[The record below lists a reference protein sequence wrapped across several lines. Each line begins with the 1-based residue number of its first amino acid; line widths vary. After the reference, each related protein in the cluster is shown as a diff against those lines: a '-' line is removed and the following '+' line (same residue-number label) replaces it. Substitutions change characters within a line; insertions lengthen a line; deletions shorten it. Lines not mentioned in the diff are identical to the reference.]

1 MAKYDDSLRVE
12 IDIITKNIRPK
23 VQEIVGS
30 LKEIGKEADKA
41 KEKLASLDKAGAS
54 HSSSEYK
61 EAEAELRKFTD
72 AYREAMHQI
81 SSYGDGVHDSLQFD
95 TSKLKDAQKRLQ
107 ALDDAGLENSS
118 KEYREAEQDLSRLI
132 DTQQDCQ
139 KVMDLIPIPKMRWKD
154 SEISVRRL

>member
-41 KEKLASLDKAGAS
+41 KEKLASLDKAGVS

-61 EAEAELRKFTD
+61 EAEAELQKFTD
-72 AYREAMHQI
+72 AY
-81 SSYGDGVHDSLQFD
+81 SL
-95 TSKLKDAQKRLQ
+95 TL
-107 ALDDAGLENSS
+107 
-118 KEYREAEQDLSRLI
+118 
-132 DTQQDCQ
+132 T
-139 KVMDLIPIPKMRWKD
+139 
-154 SEISVRRL
+154 